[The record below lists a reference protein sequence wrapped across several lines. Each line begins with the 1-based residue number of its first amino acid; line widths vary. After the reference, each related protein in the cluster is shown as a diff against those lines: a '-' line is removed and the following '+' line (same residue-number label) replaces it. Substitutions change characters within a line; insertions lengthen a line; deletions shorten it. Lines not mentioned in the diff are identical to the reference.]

1 MQALYGFLTSGRWD
15 VPSETHVIK
24 VKDDA
29 PKTAEVPQGQLYRL
43 NMSDVFA
50 ACGHTVSYRLSGDD
64 AGSQTKLAQDT
75 DGTDYLAFT
84 NRDTGEYRLTITNNG
99 SETIVKAT
107 GVTTVPQEILA
118 ARFTRCLSGYF

>member
-1 MQALYGFLTSGRWD
+1 MYEHFSGINKIEDYIQLGRLDCNQDGRLNATDMQALYGFLTSGLWD
-15 VPSETHVIK
+15 VPSEAHVIT

-29 PKTAEVPQGQLYRL
+29 PKAAEVPQGQLYRL

-84 NRDTGEYRLTITNNG
+84 NRDTGEYRR
-99 SETIVKAT
+99 
-107 GVTTVPQEILA
+107 Q
-118 ARFTRCLSGYF
+118 